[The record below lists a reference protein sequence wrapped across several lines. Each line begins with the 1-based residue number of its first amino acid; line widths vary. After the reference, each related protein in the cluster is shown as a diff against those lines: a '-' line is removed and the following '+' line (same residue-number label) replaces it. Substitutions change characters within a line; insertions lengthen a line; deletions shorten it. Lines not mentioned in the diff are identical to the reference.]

1 MTATQT
7 NKHLRTMRKMLRGRA
22 SKAEKLEVSLNQA
35 LSAMRKGQALH
46 LTHEW
51 YGEVWWLTD
60 GRRLKPEVAKALIDS
75 KRIADVGD
83 SLLPADAP
91 AQTWRLID

>member
-1 MTATQT
+1 MTATET
-7 NKHLRTMRKMLRGRA
+7 NNLGTMRKMSRGRT
-22 SKAEKLEVSLNQA
+22 SEAEKLKVSVNQA

-51 YGEVWWLTD
+51 YGEVWWLTN
-60 GRRLKPEVAKALIDS
+60 GLRLKPEVAKALIDS
-75 KRIADVGD
+75 KQIADVGD
-83 SLLPADAP
+83 SLFASTP

>member
-1 MTATQT
+1 MR
-7 NKHLRTMRKMLRGRA
+7 NRTLTTIRKMQRPRTG
-22 SKAEKLEVSLNQA
+22 KAEKLKVSVNQA
-35 LSAMRKGQALH
+35 LSAMRKGQVLH

-75 KRIADVGD
+75 KQIGDVGD